1 MADQPMEGENAE
13 VERRIQEERRVMR
26 TAFEREWAERVAL
39 VGHAAAAPVAA
50 QAPER
55 ERSTAKLCRP
65 DMYDGK
71 KNNLPDFLYK
81 MELYLDANGISEA
94 TKEAVKL
101 ATNYLTSHAFTWWR
115 LREIDV
121 KNPESD
127 VVEVLTWAAFKE
139 AITAQ
144 FRVLD
149 QGRRARTLI
158 RNLRQLGSV
167 RAYTQQFQALL
178 LETPETAEVD
188 RIHDYCAGLK
198 KDIRAQVDVQ
208 RPTTVSQAIQ
218 IADAMD
224 LAVYGNTS
232 GRMDR
237 FNRQPRDAGRAY
249 FGPASMELGA
259 MAANRPAR
267 GRGRGPH
274 VEHMGH
280 HHLQCRGTS
289 AMLLATIVTNWA
301 TWQGAAPTADARK
314 TTEPELGGA
323 QAWAM
328 EEETPK
334 TKEETTQAYVAG
346 AEDWS

>member
-1 MADQPMEGENAE
+1 MADQPMEGANAE
-13 VERRIQEERRVMR
+13 VERRIHEERGVMR
-26 TAFEREWAERVAL
+26 AAFEREWAERVAL
-39 VGHAAAAPVAA
+39 VGPAAAAPAAA
-50 QAPER
+50 QPPER

-127 VVEVLTWAAFKE
+127 VVEILTWAAFKE

-149 QGRRARTLI
+149 QGRRARTMI

-167 RAYTQQFQALL
+167 RVYTQQFQALL

-224 LAVYGNTS
+224 LAVYGKMS
-232 GRMDR
+232 SRMDKL
-237 FNRQPRDAGRAY
+237 NRQPRDAGRAY
-249 FGPASMELGA
+249 FGPASMELGV

-267 GRGRGPH
+267 GRGRGP
-274 VEHMGH
+274 
-280 HHLQCRGTS
+280 QRGTYGPPPPLVPRDLS
-289 AMLLATIVTNWA
+289 NVTCYNCNKLGHLARSCPNRRRQENNRA
-301 TWQGAAPTADARK
+301 
-314 TTEPELGGA
+314 
-323 QAWAM
+323 
-328 EEETPK
+328 
-334 TKEETTQAYVAG
+334 
-346 AEDWS
+346 

>member
-26 TAFEREWAERVAL
+26 TALSANGAERVAL

-144 FRVLD
+144 FRVLTD
-149 QGRRARTLI
+149 QYCP
-158 RNLRQLGSV
+158 V
-167 RAYTQQFQALL
+167 RG
-178 LETPETAEVD
+178 TASF
-188 RIHDYCAGLK
+188 
-198 KDIRAQVDVQ
+198 
-208 RPTTVSQAIQ
+208 RPTHRLGAIFFNLFLQ
-218 IADAMD
+218 HVGA
-224 LAVYGNTS
+224 S
-232 GRMDR
+232 GR
-237 FNRQPRDAGRAY
+237 
-249 FGPASMELGA
+249 EL
-259 MAANRPAR
+259 
-267 GRGRGPH
+267 
-274 VEHMGH
+274 
-280 HHLQCRGTS
+280 
-289 AMLLATIVTNWA
+289 
-301 TWQGAAPTADARK
+301 
-314 TTEPELGGA
+314 
-323 QAWAM
+323 
-328 EEETPK
+328 
-334 TKEETTQAYVAG
+334 
-346 AEDWS
+346 

>member
-127 VVEVLTWAAFKE
+127 VVEILTWAAFKE

-267 GRGRGPH
+267 GRGCGP
-274 VEHMGH
+274 
-280 HHLQCRGTS
+280 QRGTYGAPPPPVPRDLS
-289 AMLLATIVTNWA
+289 NVTCYNCNKLGHLARSCPNRRRQENNRA
-301 TWQGAAPTADARK
+301 
-314 TTEPELGGA
+314 
-323 QAWAM
+323 
-328 EEETPK
+328 
-334 TKEETTQAYVAG
+334 
-346 AEDWS
+346 